1 MLCYGWAACIIPAMT
16 TSRTRKP
23 RKKTTTDIGRSIL
36 QRERQKLAKEQ
47 AELAEKLAEDAARS
61 RRANRAKTKVN
72 PLTTAEAAM
81 QRSIV
86 RRVAGALAS
95 EGVLVP
101 IEAHVIP
108 EAQGVTAW
116 TDFDRIYAGYHL
128 HDDVR
133 ITAAV
138 LRGELYHEGGHCRFT
153 DPFVD
158 MEVDAKNECG
168 FTGTVDEFR
177 IALAGR
183 DMTRAEMHR
192 AWNAMEDQRMET
204 AVVSDSPRKA
214 GYLTPMMLS
223 ELAYTPEMASANWPL
238 MVWRKYLPR
247 KIRDGA
253 KALFMMEHGAEIVRQ
268 IQVVVTRY
276 VLAQNA
282 TDMYMATVEMAEI
295 FKTITPAADLGNEGM
310 GHGHQR
316 SRRGERS
323 GEQCQGI
330 PVSSDMIEENDD
342 EIDSIPEPGQE
353 GGKPSKASK
362 APKAEA
368 PKADDAEDAGD
379 EDAEDDDESD
389 DEGASKG
396 EQKSDDAGDSAAPE
410 TEGGASGTHEDDGS
424 DVKEP
429 EPAPSKADAGD
440 DDDESDEGDESDD
453 DGDSEGDED
462 EDDED
467 DDDGLTQEDLEEALA
482 EAEEERLNDPTLDQD
497 VQAFQ
502 DAKNDTATALKPY
515 VGGICNNPLDV
526 AEANNLADQMQRA
539 FETATAELQPVWR
552 EQEKKG
558 ILNVIRYETRQPGD
572 TEFFRRYVDNGNP
585 GCDIAVSVLL
595 DYSGSMGGV
604 TKELAK
610 VAYACK
616 RAGDLL
622 EIPVTVTLWDTDAR
636 VLWDASEQAEHLP
649 VIEEQGG
656 TNPQIALNDLDNQRY
671 GKNKHVVLI
680 MTDDA
685 WNGGAPSLAS
695 YKQEGRLIIGLG
707 YTDGQYN
714 SYIQKSMEEKG
725 ADFAY
730 SIKDLA
736 EIPRHLE
743 QALVTMA

>member
-1 MLCYGWAACIIPAMT
+1 MT
-16 TSRTRKP
+16 ARTRKP
-23 RKKTTTDIGRSIL
+23 RKKGTTDIGRSIL
-36 QRERQKLAKEQ
+36 QRERQRLAKEQ

-61 RRANRAKTKVN
+61 RRANRTKKDN
-72 PLTTAEAAM
+72 PVTSADNAM

-95 EGVLVP
+95 EGVNVP

-108 EAQGVTAW
+108 NDQGVTAW

-158 MEVDAKNECG
+158 LEVDAKNECG
-168 FTGTVDEFR
+168 FEGTVDEFR
-177 IALAGR
+177 VALGGR
-183 DMTRAEMHR
+183 DMTRGEMHR
-192 AWNAMEDQRMET
+192 AWNALEDQRMET

-223 ELAYTPEMASANWPL
+223 ELAYSPEMACANWPL

-253 KALFMMEHGAEIVRQ
+253 KALFMAEHGPDVVRQ
-268 IQVVVTRY
+268 IQIVVTRY
-276 VLAQNA
+276 VLATTA

-295 FKTITPAADLGNEGM
+295 FKTIQTAFDIDDKGA
-310 GHGHQR
+310 GHDRQR
-316 SRRGERS
+316 SRRGTPGNSER
-323 GEQCQGI
+323 EI

-342 EIDSIPEPGQE
+342 EIESIPQPGA
-353 GGKPSKASK
+353 GKPSKA
-362 APKAEA
+362 PKQDA
-368 PKADDAEDAGD
+368 PKADDAQGAGTDATD
-379 EDAEDDDESD
+379 EEDAE
-389 DEGASKG
+389 EGDASKG
-396 EQKSDDAGDSAAPE
+396 EQESDDAGDASPQE
-410 TEGGASGTHEDDGS
+410 EGGDSGTHEDDGA

-429 EPAPSKADAGD
+429 EASK
-440 DDDESDEGDESDD
+440 DESDD
-453 DGDSEGDED
+453 DSDGVGDDED
-462 EDDED
+462 DEEDDDED
-467 DDDGLTQEDLEEALA
+467 DDDGLTQEDLDEALA

-497 VQAFQ
+497 AQAFH
-502 DAKNDTATALKPY
+502 DAKNDTATSLKPY
-515 VGGICNNPLDV
+515 VGGICSNPLEV

-539 FETATAELQPVWR
+539 FETATAELQPMWK
-552 EQEKKG
+552 EQQRRG
-558 ILNVIRYETRQPGD
+558 ILNVLRYETRQAGD
-572 TEFFRRYVDNGNP
+572 VEFFRNYVDNGNP

-595 DYSGSMGGV
+595 DYSGSMGSV
-604 TKELAK
+604 EAELAK
-610 VAYACK
+610 VAFACK

-622 EIPVTVTLWDTDAR
+622 GIPVTVTLWDTDAR
-636 VLWDASEQAEHLP
+636 VLWDASERAEHLP
-649 VIEEQGG
+649 VIDAQGG
-656 TNPQIALNDLDNQRY
+656 TNPQVALNDLDNQRF
-671 GKNKHVVLI
+671 GKAKHVVLI

-685 WNGGAPSLAS
+685 WNNGAPTLAS
-695 YKQEGRLIIGLG
+695 YKSEGRLIIGLG
-707 YTDGQYN
+707 YTDGTY
-714 SYIQKSMEEKG
+714 SPYIQESMEKKG

-743 QALVTMA
+743 QALITVA